1 MAHAYRQQ
9 PGNLNLR
16 DHPLVGPALGF
27 IFAPLAWIA
36 STVGNAA
43 TSVSTLDVLLKFA
56 ALAAAL
62 LTVLKL
68 ALDVS
73 KAWHSR
79 TDGWWKFWRRP
90 KRLNIDPPPA
100 N

>member
-1 MAHAYRQQ
+1 MATHSQHH
-9 PGNLNLR
+9 GNDLR
-16 DHPLVGPALGF
+16 DHPLLGPALGI

-43 TSVSTLDVLLKFA
+43 QSVSTLDVLLKFA
-56 ALAAAL
+56 ALIAAL

-79 TDGWWKFWRRP
+79 ADGWWKFWRRT
-90 KRLNIDPPPA
+90 KKSTVDPNA
-100 N
+100 